1 MKYKILRTLRADN
14 QLREIIFYIAENTGS
29 TDVALKYLNK
39 LEKAISQLED
49 FPLSGVKPKYAVLR
63 KQGYLVLIVEKH
75 LIFYKVDSEREL
87 VIIYAVVDSRRAY
100 KNLIL

>member
-1 MKYKILRTLRADN
+1 MIYKILRTLRADN